1 MKYFLELLIWTFT
14 LFFAHPLFG
23 QEPLSLSQAIQTGLT
38 NNYGI
43 QIAGQEVEM
52 AQNIND
58 WAVAG
63 AFPTVSLTLNSNNS
77 YTNLNNPAS
86 FLIESSSVSGSVIPA
101 IEASWVLFDGYRV
114 RFTKQRLE
122 ELERFSQGNLQIQV
136 ENSIQSTIDAYYA
149 ALVQKEGLDV
159 MTEVLKLSRDRLAY
173 QEIRREFG
181 QAGTFDVLQTQDAYL
196 NDSISFKNQ
205 QIAYE
210 NALRNLNLAMGVDD
224 LDTRYTLTDQ
234 LEFEAA
240 EYQLD
245 DLKTKMTTGNKNLQN
260 LLINRQLAR
269 INTSIQESAKY
280 PSVSLRTGLTYNVN
294 ISAGTQTFLTGDP
307 RDIPQVAA
315 KTFNGFLNLT
325 ATYNLFDG
333 GVRRKNIEN
342 AKKEELI
349 AQLDIEAVKRDLNA
363 QLENT
368 LATYNNDKQLV
379 TLTSQ
384 LVENARRNLEI
395 AEERFQGGLINSF
408 DYRIIQLGYINAT
421 QSRLTAIFNLK
432 STETELI
439 RLIGGLVR

>member
-1 MKYFLELLIWTFT
+1 MKYFLELSMWTFT
-14 LFFAHPLFG
+14 LLFAQPLFG

-136 ENSIQSTIDAYYA
+136 ENSIQATIDAYYA

-205 QIAYE
+205 QVAYE

-333 GVRRKNIEN
+333 GVRKKNIEN

-349 AQLDIEAVKRDLNA
+349 AQLDIETVKRDLNA

-421 QSRLTAIFNLK
+421 NRA
-432 STETELI
+432 
-439 RLIGGLVR
+439 

>member
-1 MKYFLELLIWTFT
+1 MKYFLELSMWTFT
-14 LFFAHPLFG
+14 LLFAQPLFG

-136 ENSIQSTIDAYYA
+136 ENSIQATIDAYYA

-205 QIAYE
+205 QVAYE

-333 GVRRKNIEN
+333 GVRKKNIEN

-349 AQLDIEAVKRDLNA
+349 AQLDIETVKRDLNA